1 MTKYNNSI
9 NFDEILDEKLKDP
22 EIAKEFLN
30 ASLES
35 YLEDGIFDE
44 FLRSLELVI
53 KARQSLLSFS
63 EETGLNRANL
73 YALFKNK
80 KKPKFETVLK
90 ILSKLGY
97 SFKVA

>member
-1 MTKYNNSI
+1 MNKHSTSFD
-9 NFDEILDEKLKDP
+9 NFLDKKLQDP

-44 FLRSLELVI
+44 FLASLELVI

-63 EETGLNRANL
+63 KEANLNRANL
-73 YALFKNK
+73 HALFKNK
-80 KKPKFETVLK
+80 KKPRFETILK